1 MGILLCI
8 KFKNFF
14 SLIYFPEDGSIT
26 IPRNVKN
33 VPNDTVTNPRELNL
47 QQLRC
52 NEIEYLK

>member
-8 KFKNFF
+8 KFKHFF

-26 IPRNVKN
+26 ISRNVKN
-33 VPNDTVTNPRELNL
+33 VPNDTVINPSNL

-52 NEIEYLK
+52 NEIEYR